1 MSEEDGYFLSMTLEN
16 LLGPYKKEKDHFHPF
31 NTSVGYFD
39 LWQDEN
45 GKGYLYFEH
54 DHAGVISTGLTEDFL
69 DVQGEYLDMFTGLKP
84 PYTREACT
92 HFVYKEKHYLLT
104 SGMIGY
110 IPNPSEI
117 AVSDT
122 PLGPY
127 EVLGNPHRDDSS
139 SASFNSQISYVFHDP
154 EREDLYLVMADR
166 WVPEYVVTKEKYE
179 SLERVIT
186 SQYNSEIHPTE
197 EDYKVAMDAPFLG
210 NANTSIADYV
220 WLPLKLDGEYPMIE
234 WKDAWRT

>member
-1 MSEEDGYFLSMTLEN
+1 
-16 LLGPYKKEKDHFHPF
+16 
-31 NTSVGYFD
+31 
-39 LWQDEN
+39 
-45 GKGYLYFEH
+45 
-54 DHAGVISTGLTEDFL
+54 
-69 DVQGEYLDMFTGLKP
+69 
-84 PYTREACT
+84 
-92 HFVYKEKHYLLT
+92 
-104 SGMIGY
+104 MIGY

-197 EDYKVAMDAPFLG
+197 EEYKVAMDAPFLG

-234 WKDAWRT
+234 WKDAWRP